1 MGACLCPNPAEH
13 SEASQFVRR
22 VDFLCCSLY
31 LGRHRMDH
39 APSSRLAMNKIF
51 PLQLSFVG
59 CCLLWGG
66 LGSGPFSFSSFPGEG
81 GEPIVSSDANASTDK
96 PVQAPRSSQSETI
109 LRAAKDLDHLEVG
122 RRVGAA
128 KLLGKY
134 PGSQSAF
141 ILVAALDDPS
151 PLVRRS
157 VMVSLAEHASNGYPL
172 YDKSLVE
179 KVYSKL
185 GDTGAEVRREVSTMI
200 PRLVS
205 GLRRSGVE
213 VVEING
219 RKIFSVRPAHRSGR
233 SFANYSKSIS

>member
-1 MGACLCPNPAEH
+1 MLPFIG
-13 SEASQFVRR
+13 
-22 VDFLCCSLY
+22 
-31 LGRHRMDH
+31 GR
-39 APSSRLAMNKIF
+39 F
-51 PLQLSFVG
+51 GLSA
-59 CCLLWGG
+59 
-66 LGSGPFSFSSFPGEG
+66 FSFSSFPGEG
-81 GEPIVSSDANASTDK
+81 GEPIVSSDANTSTDK

-141 ILVAALDDPS
+141 LLVAALDDPS

-185 GDTGAEVRREVSTMI
+185 GDSGVEVRREVSTMI

-205 GLRRSGVE
+205 GLRGAVASRWLKSTV
-213 VVEING
+213 
-219 RKIFSVRPAHRSGR
+219 AR
-233 SFANYSKSIS
+233 SFGPSRPPFAPIFCKLPKSIS